1 MASVQKSGQTNIV
14 RPSWLIDCVKQ
25 NEKDAGL
32 PDLLLPFEPRY
43 VSKIPQNSIEIML
56 ILMNY
61 YRHMFFTMEDQDEDI
76 KLNVDQFMDSYA
88 RDTTVDELKE
98 VCLIYSSFLPLQP
111 ANSPAADP
119 GEDAE
124 DRGTNTQ
131 TP

>member
-1 MASVQKSGQTNIV
+1 MASVQKSGQNNIV

-43 VSKIPQNSIEIML
+43 TFIVIQSFNDTRL
-56 ILMNY
+56 ILTN

-98 VCLIYSSFLPLQP
+98 VTSLSESSL
-111 ANSPAADP
+111 ASEP
-119 GEDAE
+119 G
-124 DRGTNTQ
+124 
-131 TP
+131 